1 MDLLLRREP
10 FERVAAWALREAQ
23 VIHAP
28 HLLDVEV
35 VQALRRLEAAG
46 AIDARRGREALEDLN
61 LLRLVRHPHAP
72 LLDRMWAMRHNLTAY
87 DALYVALA
95 EVLDAPLVTT
105 DRRLASAPGHD
116 ARVEVCA

>member
-105 DRRLASAPGHD
+105 DGRLASAPGHA